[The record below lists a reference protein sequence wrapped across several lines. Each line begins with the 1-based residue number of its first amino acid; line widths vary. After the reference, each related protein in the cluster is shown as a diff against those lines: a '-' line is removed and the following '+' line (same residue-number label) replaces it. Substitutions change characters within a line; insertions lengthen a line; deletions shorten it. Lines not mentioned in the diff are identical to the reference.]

1 MQVSSLAQAMNF
13 IKDIGSLSETM
24 DDLTRQLASGKIS
37 ETYSGLGS
45 NASLVLSMRSDISE
59 MSAYQDN
66 ISYTQIRV
74 STMVDVYSRVDE
86 MGRSLQSDL
95 LGAGY
100 ELLSDGRTLEQQMAG
115 ANFDE
120 LVALMNTELEG
131 YLFSGEATSTAP
143 VANSEEMLNGTVT
156 QDGVSQYIAQ
166 YQEANLG
173 ASGLGRVTVNTTTD
187 TVTLA
192 EDADPSEF
200 GFKLTGSST
209 DSAAVTLTDNGSSP
223 PSYDI
228 QFGAPQITSGELI
241 ELEFTLPDGTTE
253 TISLEAT
260 YSDPAAEGQFTIGAD
275 ADATAANFDTALT
288 AALTEEAATSL
299 TAAAAIQGTDAYFDY
314 TVNDVPLR
322 VDGPPY
328 ASATGTVE
336 ATENDTVLWYTGG
349 DPSSADNTTIV
360 QIDDGTYVS
369 YGSSAY
375 EEAMRDMFK
384 STAVMAGT
392 TFSEVDP
399 YAEEAYNALS
409 SRVASTLTFDS
420 STSPADLATE
430 LGLKSSRL
438 DNTSARHA
446 NSITLAE
453 NLIGDAENIDEYEVA
468 VMLTEVKTSLEASYS
483 VTAMMQDMSL
493 VNYI

>member
-1 MQVSSLAQAMNF
+1 MQISSLAQAMNF
-13 IKDIGSLSETM
+13 IKDIGSLSEKM
-24 DDLTRQLASGKIS
+24 NDLTRQLASGKIS
-37 ETYSGLGS
+37 ETFSGLGS
-45 NASLVLSMRSDISE
+45 SASLVLSMRSDISE

-74 STMVDVYSRVDE
+74 STMVDVYSRVDA

-95 LGAGY
+95 LGAGF

-131 YLFSGEATSTAP
+131 YLFSGTATSTAP
-143 VANSEEMLNGTVT
+143 VANSDEILNGTT
-156 QDGVSQYIAQ
+156 TKDGVSQYIDQ
-166 YQEANLG
+166 YQQANLG
-173 ASGLGRVTVNTTTD
+173 PNGLGRMTMNTTTD

-192 EDADPSEF
+192 EDSDPSAY
-200 GFKLTGSST
+200 GFKLSGSNT
-209 DSAAVTLTDNGSSP
+209 DSAAVTITDNGSSP

-228 QFGAPQITSGELI
+228 AFSAPQMTSGEVI

-253 TISLEAT
+253 TIVLEAT
-260 YSDPAAEGQFTIGAD
+260 YSDPAADGQFTIGVD
-275 ADATAANFDTALT
+275 EDATAANFQTALT
-288 AALTEEAATSL
+288 SALEEEAATTLS
-299 TAAAAIQGTDAYFDY
+299 AAAAIQGADAYFDY

-328 ASATGTVE
+328 ATATGTVE

-349 DPSSADNTTIV
+349 DPSSADNTTVV

-392 TFSEVDP
+392 TFEETDP
-399 YAEEAYNALS
+399 YAERAYNALA
-409 SRVASTLTFDS
+409 SRVATTLTFEA

-430 LGLKSSRL
+430 LGLKAARL
-438 DNTSARHA
+438 DNTSARHE

-453 NLIGDAENIDEYEVA
+453 NLIADAENIDDYEVA
-468 VMLTEVKTSLEASYS
+468 VMLTAVRTALEASYS

-493 VNYI
+493 VKYL

>member
-1 MQVSSLAQAMNF
+1 MQISSLAQAMNF
-13 IKDIGSLSETM
+13 INDIGSLSDTM
-24 DDLTRQLASGKIS
+24 NDLTRQLASGKIS
-37 ETYSGLGS
+37 ETFSGLGS
-45 NASLVLSMRSDISE
+45 NASLVLNMRSDIGE
-59 MSAYQDN
+59 MDAFQNN
-66 ISYTQIRV
+66 IAYTQIRV
-74 STMVDVYSRVDE
+74 STMVDVYSRIDA

-100 ELLSDGRTLEQQMAG
+100 QLLSDGRTLEQQMAE

-143 VANSEEMLNGTVT
+143 VANSDEMLNGTT
-156 QDGVSQYIAQ
+156 TKDGVSQYIDQ
-166 YQEANLG
+166 YREANLG
-173 ASGLGRVTVNTTTD
+173 TNGLGRMTVNTTTD

-192 EDADPSEF
+192 EDADPSVY
-200 GFKLTGSST
+200 GFKLSGSST
-209 DSAAVTLTDNGSSP
+209 DSTAVTITDNGSSP
-223 PSYDI
+223 PSFDI
-228 QFGAPQITSGELI
+228 EFGAPQITSGKII
-241 ELEFTLPDGTTE
+241 ELELSLPDGTTE
-253 TISLEAT
+253 TLRLEAT
-260 YSDPAAEGQFTIGAD
+260 YSDPAADGQFTIGAD
-275 ADATAANFDTALT
+275 ADTTAANFETALT
-288 AALTEEAATSL
+288 SALEEEAATTL

-328 ASATGTVE
+328 ATATGTVE

-384 STAVMAGT
+384 STAVMAGV
-392 TFSEVDP
+392 TFDETDP
-399 YAEEAYNALS
+399 YAEEAYNALT
-409 SRVASTLTFDS
+409 SRVATVLTFDS

-430 LGLKSSRL
+430 LGLKASRL
-438 DNTSARHA
+438 DNTNARHE
-446 NSITLAE
+446 NSITLAK
-453 NLIGDAENIDEYEVA
+453 NLISDAENIDEYEVA
-468 VMLTEVKTSLEASYS
+468 VMLLEVKTALEASYS